1 MKAMRRSK
9 IHIKSDE
16 RVLGDS
22 DFVETVLAQA
32 SEEMEERYQLES
44 MGYDFDRILARASE
58 VFNMSIDKVLEP
70 GKQPLRVQVRSVLA
84 YWAIKKLG
92 LSAVETG
99 RRMGISQSGASR
111 AAQRGE
117 IIAKEL
123 GISMMGKNA

>member
-9 IHIKSDE
+9 VHIKSDE